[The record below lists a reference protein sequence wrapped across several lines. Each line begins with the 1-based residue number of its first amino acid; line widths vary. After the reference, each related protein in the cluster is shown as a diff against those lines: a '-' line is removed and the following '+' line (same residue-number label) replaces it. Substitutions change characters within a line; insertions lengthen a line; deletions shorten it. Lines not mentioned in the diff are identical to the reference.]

1 MPVAV
6 GGARLAYVA
15 TADGLARGA
24 YLSAETGSRAVT
36 FADGFD
42 DGLISPEG
50 ADAGLAA
57 RLWERSRE
65 LVA

>member
-50 ADAGLAA
+50 ADADLAA